1 MTQCVAFFPTTLSDV
16 SHHPPTDIFLMRL
29 RVLPNS
35 VWVAYTLTRPDLVR
49 KLLPP
54 SLELAAGPLLSDE
67 VASMRTPKLL
77 FNAYQ
82 VDSSWMRGT
91 RLEVLVLARHRASKR
106 HHFCVLDCLTD
117 TLQWDPVG
125 GVQGANARAAVRHA
139 PGRTRVDVRTRVHVF
154 AVDAVHCRP
163 RPIAPTFAVEAN
175 EACYFRNTDVPY
187 PMRFDVREVC
197 APVRELAPAKP
208 VQNTLWADVR
218 SRYPSHLFVHPHSM
232 TYDVDVASFA

>member
-1 MTQCVAFFPTTLSDV
+1 
-16 SHHPPTDIFLMRL
+16 
-29 RVLPNS
+29 
-35 VWVAYTLTRPDLVR
+35 
-49 KLLPP
+49 
-54 SLELAAGPLLSDE
+54 
-67 VASMRTPKLL
+67 MRTPKLL

-82 VDSSWMRGT
+82 VDSSWMRG
-91 RLEVLVLARHRASKR
+91 RLAPRRAASRERATTLRAS
-106 HHFCVLDCLTD
+106 T
-117 TLQWDPVG
+117 
-125 GVQGANARAAVRHA
+125 AS
-139 PGRTRVDVRTRVHVF
+139 RTRCRERRRAPTRGGASAPPCASTRTRVHVF